1 MHREHPQNDSGVLFC
16 TSGVVGDR
24 KGGMRKS
31 AKTRIPTEIETVSP
45 AAVTLDPL
53 NARAHPTRNLSAIR
67 QSLLQFGQT
76 KPIVLSRDGIVLA
89 GNGTVLAARELGW
102 DTLAAVRVPLD
113 GEQARAY
120 AIADNR
126 AAELA
131 EWDYEALAGLMK
143 DLDHRDLIGWS
154 SEEID
159 DVLGALVT
167 DEEEDGE
174 DDPAEPTVDPVWP
187 GEPDFDIP
195 LLRLDRQAQTIE
207 HPVVRWGALKRKTKV
222 NGTYH
227 FYTDDRKFGTL
238 FDEPTQLLLSGC
250 PIAVEPNYTV
260 ISTTPRAVALW
271 AIYRKRWLARLWQQ
285 HGVLIVVDLNLGAHE
300 DIALLGVPP
309 GWGAYSTRCHADGE
323 DSIERIKRHHA
334 MAVERCGAK
343 PHLFAVFGGGKRAK
357 NLCSQEGWTWI
368 MEDAQAHR

>member
-1 MHREHPQNDSGVLFC
+1 MARKAEKPKNRPTAILEVHPG
-16 TSGVVGDR
+16 
-24 KGGMRKS
+24 
-31 AKTRIPTEIETVSP
+31 E
-45 AAVTLDPL
+45 VTLDPL

-102 DTLAAVRVPLD
+102 DTIAAVRVDLD

-131 EWDYEALAGLMK
+131 EWDYEVLASLMK

-154 SEEID
+154 NEEID

-167 DEEEDGE
+167 DDDQAEE
-174 DDPAEPTVDPVWP
+174 DPAEATVDPVWP
-187 GEPDFDIP
+187 GEPDFDVPI
-195 LLRLDRQAQTIE
+195 LRDDRQAQTIE
-207 HPVVRWGALKRKTKV
+207 HAVVRWGSVKRKTKV
-222 NGTYH
+222 NGTIH
-227 FYTDDRKFGTL
+227 FYTDDAKFATL
-238 FDEPTQLLLSGC
+238 WGQPTDLLLSGC
-250 PIAVEPNYTV
+250 PVAVEPNYTV
-260 ISTTPRAVALW
+260 IATTPRAVAIW

-285 HGVLIVVDLNLGAHE
+285 SGVLIVVDLNLGAHE
-300 DIALLGVPP
+300 DLALLGVPK
-309 GWGAYSTRCHADGE
+309 GWGAYATRCHADGE
-323 DSIERIKRHHA
+323 DSVERIKRHY
-334 MAVERCGAK
+334 AVAKERCGGK
-343 PHLFAVFGGGKRAK
+343 PHLFAVFGGGRRAK
-357 NLCSQEGWTWI
+357 ELCAKEGWTWI